1 MATSRYMSVGSLIMM
16 LSLAQGAATPAAAQT
31 GLADITRAT
40 CTFSLVATGTWTEGE
55 PEVEL
60 DPSTL
65 SVRFVE
71 IDADAATANIEGRYG
86 ESHLITRLSGDY
98 LHFMAAVQRRPALR
112 HHDHRPRDERRKAH
126 GRPLAARVH
135 RRAADGSYVEA
146 GAVLRRVRSGLV
158 DFDQY
163 PLTWP
168 YGHGYI
174 G

>member
-98 LHFMAAVQRRPALR
+98 LHFMQLFSVGPLYVTTIIDRETRDGKLMAAHSRHEYTDVRLTGHTSRP
-112 HHDHRPRDERRKAH
+112 E
-126 GRPLAARVH
+126 
-135 RRAADGSYVEA
+135 
-146 GAVLRRVRSGLV
+146 
-158 DFDQY
+158 QY
-163 PLTWP
+163 
-168 YGHGYI
+168 YGECEVVW
-174 G
+174 

>member
-16 LSLAQGAATPAAAQT
+16 LSLAQGMATPAAAQT

-98 LHFMAAVQRRPALR
+98 LHFMQLFSVGPLYVTTIIDRETSDGKLMAAHSRHEYTDVRLTGHTSRP
-112 HHDHRPRDERRKAH
+112 EQYY
-126 GRPLAARVH
+126 GECEV
-135 RRAADGSYVEA
+135 
-146 GAVLRRVRSGLV
+146 VR
-158 DFDQY
+158 
-163 PLTWP
+163 
-168 YGHGYI
+168 
-174 G
+174 

>member
-1 MATSRYMSVGSLIMM
+1 MATSRYMSLGSLIMM
-16 LSLAQGAATPAAAQT
+16 LSLAQGMATPAAAQT
-31 GLADITRAT
+31 GLADITQAT

-98 LHFMAAVQRRPALR
+98 LHFMQLFSVGPLYVTTIIDRETTDGKLMAAHSRHEYTDVRLTGHTSRP
-112 HHDHRPRDERRKAH
+112 EQYY
-126 GRPLAARVH
+126 GECEV
-135 RRAADGSYVEA
+135 
-146 GAVLRRVRSGLV
+146 VR
-158 DFDQY
+158 
-163 PLTWP
+163 
-168 YGHGYI
+168 
-174 G
+174 